1 MLRVIFW
8 LSFAAVGLYYEWGSA
23 LVSIALLAY
32 LSRKKQLALRLN
44 PAFLAAAAITLFY
57 AVGWLWA
64 VDSGVA
70 AWGGVK
76 HLPILLFALCLMQ
89 EEKDA
94 RLRLLRDIPWMGAAM
109 VLLTFPLQFV
119 PLFSRMFSVS
129 GRLAGLFQYPNTF
142 ACFLLLGL
150 EVLLLEREKPT
161 WRRLVCGILVLF
173 GLLQTGSRAVLVM
186 TLPLLLVCLLLRKD
200 KKTAL
205 WALAG
210 GAVAAALAFG
220 VTALGVGGA
229 DRVTE
234 VTGEASTLLGRL
246 LYWKDALPQILR
258 RPLGLGYLGYYFTQ
272 GSFQTGVYSVRWAH
286 NDLIQL
292 LLDVGWLPAIAA
304 VWAAVRSLLSR
315 RVCALRRMV
324 LLTLLG
330 HCMFDFD
337 LQFAAMYFI
346 VLLCLDWEG
355 GKEKQLQL
363 KKAFSV
369 PAAAVLSALCLWI
382 GTASTLSYEGYPD
395 TALKLW
401 PWDTFSRMTQLQQI
415 EDAAALD
422 TAAQQILQ
430 QNGSVA
436 LAWDARALAAYA
448 RGDFGAMME
457 YKRQAIA
464 LSRYTPE
471 TYIDYFHRLQMG
483 VSLYTQAGDTASA
496 AICQKEILAIDS
508 MVRQVLDET
517 DPLAWRI
524 ADKPE
529 LTLPAEYYNYI
540 AALQ

>member
-23 LVSIALLAY
+23 LVSIALLVY
-32 LSRKKQLALRLN
+32 LARKKQLTLRLN

-76 HLPILLFALCLMQ
+76 HLPVLLFALCLMQ

-161 WRRLVCGILVLF
+161 WRRLGCGILVLF

-258 RPLGLGYLGYYFTQ
+258 HPLGLGYLGYYFTQ

-286 NDLIQL
+286 NDLVQL

-304 VWAAVRSLLSR
+304 VWAAVQSLLSR

-355 GKEKQLQL
+355 GKEKRLQL
-363 KKAFSV
+363 KKALSV

-382 GTASTLSYEGYPD
+382 GATSTLSYEGYPD

-529 LTLPAEYYNYI
+529 LELPAEYYNYI

>member
-32 LSRKKQLALRLN
+32 LSRKKQLTLRLN
-44 PAFLAAAAITLFY
+44 PAFLATAAITLFY

-70 AWGGVK
+70 VWGGVK
-76 HLPILLFALCLMQ
+76 HLPVLLFALCLMQ

-150 EVLLLEREKPT
+150 EVLLLEQEKPA

-210 GAVAAALAFG
+210 GAAAAALAFG

-246 LYWKDALPQILR
+246 LYWQDALPQTLR
-258 RPLGLGYLGYYFTQ
+258 HPLGLGYLGYYFTQ
-272 GSFQTGVYSVRWAH
+272 GGFQTGVYSVRWAH
-286 NDLIQL
+286 NDLVQL

-304 VWAAVRSLLSR
+304 VWAAVQSLLSR

-355 GKEKQLQL
+355 GKEKQLPQ
-363 KKAFSV
+363 KKALAV

-382 GTASTLSYEGYPD
+382 GTASTLSYEGYPN

-529 LTLPAEYYNYI
+529 LELPAEYYNYI